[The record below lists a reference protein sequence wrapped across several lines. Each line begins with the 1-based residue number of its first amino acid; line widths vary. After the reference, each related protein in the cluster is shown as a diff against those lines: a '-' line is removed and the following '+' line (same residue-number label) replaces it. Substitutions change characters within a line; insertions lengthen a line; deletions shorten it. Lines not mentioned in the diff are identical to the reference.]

1 MDAALV
7 ARVLDLAVAIQQ
19 IPAPPFGEAQR
30 GAFLHERFTIE
41 GLQDVSVDDVGN
53 VYARIPG
60 QGQMRPV
67 VVSAHLDTVFPYGTD
82 LQVQREADKV
92 FGPGIGDNSLGLAG
106 LAW

>member
-30 GAFLHERFTIE
+30 SAFLRERFLIE
-41 GLQDVSVDDVGN
+41 GLQDVSVDDIGN
-53 VYARIPG
+53 VFARIPG

-82 LQVQREADKV
+82 L
-92 FGPGIGDNSLGLAG
+92 
-106 LAW
+106 